1 MIKEKLELTKNT
13 ILNFDYNTFFKVK
26 FKCNNELKIGFYFL
40 INHFLYIQMILSIIL
55 KMLKLKKYTINLN

>member
-26 FKCNNELKIGFYFL
+26 FKFNNELKIGILFFDKSYFKYS
-40 INHFLYIQMILSIIL
+40 NDIIYNFIDV
-55 KMLKLKKYTINLN
+55 KIKRIYN